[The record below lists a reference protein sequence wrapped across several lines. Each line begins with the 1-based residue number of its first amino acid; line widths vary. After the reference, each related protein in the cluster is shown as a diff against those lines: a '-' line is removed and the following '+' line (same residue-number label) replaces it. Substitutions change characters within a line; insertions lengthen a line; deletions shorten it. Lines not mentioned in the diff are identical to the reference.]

1 MAIPLAARA
10 AVQVFAS
17 ILAPTLI
24 ASLAASALAA
34 EAPLTLAAAQ
44 QRAVERSRMLVA
56 QDAAV
61 TASREMAVA
70 AGQLPDPTLKLGIDN
85 LPIDTAD
92 RFSLTRDF
100 MTMRQIGVMQ
110 EFTRSEK
117 RQARSERLE
126 REAEKSLAEKQARLA
141 SIERDAAL
149 AWLDRYYAEQV
160 AAVITEQSSQAKL
173 EIDAA
178 EGMYR
183 AGRGSQSDLIAA
195 RAALVALDDRASE
208 LRRRVRN
215 AKIALARWVGDV
227 AEAPLAG
234 KPDIDALRFDPRTL
248 DADIAHHP
256 QIAVLSRQE
265 DIAEAEVK
273 LAQANKKADWS
284 VELMYSQRG
293 PAYSNMV
300 SVAVSIPLQW
310 DQPNR
315 QNRELA
321 AKLAMADQARAERE
335 DMLRAHTA
343 EVRVMIEEWNNS
355 HERRLRYERELLP
368 LAKERTQATLAAY
381 RGAKASLVDVL
392 TARRNEID
400 VRLQSLQLEMDTA
413 RLWAQLNFLV
423 PDDVAGAPR
432 SVNRLKDQP

>member
-1 MAIPLAARA
+1 MAIQPAAHA
-10 AVQVFAS
+10 ANQVFAL
-17 ILAPTLI
+17 ILAPALI

-34 EAPLTLAAAQ
+34 EAPLTLVAAQ
-44 QRAVERSRMLVA
+44 QRAIERSRMLVA

-61 TASREMAVA
+61 TASRERAVA

-100 MTMRQIGVMQ
+100 MTMRQISVMQ
-110 EFTRSEK
+110 EFTRSDK
-117 RQARSERLE
+117 RQARSERFE
-126 REAEKSLAEKQARLA
+126 REAEKSLAEKQARFA
-141 SIERDAAL
+141 NIERDTAL
-149 AWLDRYYAEQV
+149 AWLDRYYAEQM
-160 AAVITEQSSQAKL
+160 AAVISEQSSQARL

-178 EGMYR
+178 QGMYR
-183 AGRGSQSDLIAA
+183 AGRGSQSELIAA

-208 LRRRVRN
+208 FRRRVRN

-293 PAYSNMV
+293 PAFSNMV

-335 DMLRAHTA
+335 DTLRAHTA
-343 EVRVMIEEWNNS
+343 EVRAMIEEWDNG

-368 LAKERTQATLAAY
+368 LATERTQATLAAY
-381 RGAKASLVDVL
+381 RGAKAGLVDVL

-423 PDDVAGAPR
+423 PDDLAGTR
-432 SVNRLKDQP
+432 TSVNQSKDQP

>member
-117 RQARSERLE
+117 RRARSERLE

-141 SIERDAAL
+141 GIERDAAL
-149 AWLDRYYAEQV
+149 AWLDRYYAEQM

-195 RAALVALDDRASE
+195 RAALVALDDRGSE
-208 LRRRVRN
+208 SRRRIRN

-248 DADIAHHP
+248 DADIQHHP

-265 DIAEAEVK
+265 DVAQAEVK

-321 AKLAMADQARAERE
+321 AKLAMADQARAERD

-343 EVRVMIEEWNNS
+343 EVRAMIEEWENG
-355 HERRLRYERELLP
+355 HERRLRYDRELLP
-368 LAKERTQATLAAY
+368 LATERTQAMLAAY

-400 VRLQSLQLEMDTA
+400 VRLQALQLEIDTA

-423 PDDVAGAPR
+423 PDDAAGTHT
-432 SVNRLKDQP
+432 SVNQSKDQP

>member
-1 MAIPLAARA
+1 MSIPLAARA

-117 RQARSERLE
+117 RQARSERFE
-126 REAEKSLAEKQARLA
+126 REVEKSLAEKQARLA
-141 SIERDAAL
+141 GIERDAAL
-149 AWLDRYYAEQV
+149 AWLDRYYAEQM

-195 RAALVALDDRASE
+195 RAALVVLDDRGSE
-208 LRRRVRN
+208 SRRRIRN

-248 DADIAHHP
+248 DADIQHHP

-265 DIAEAEVK
+265 DVAQAEVK

-335 DMLRAHTA
+335 DMLGAHTA
-343 EVRVMIEEWNNS
+343 EVRAMIEEWENG
-355 HERRLRYERELLP
+355 HERRLRYDRELLP
-368 LAKERTQATLAAY
+368 LATERTQATLAAY

-400 VRLQSLQLEMDTA
+400 VRLQALQLEIDTA

-423 PDDVAGAPR
+423 PDDAAGTHK
-432 SVNRLKDQP
+432 SVNQSKDQP